1 MTALPNDHSAL
12 QAQAALGLLRKLS
25 DQAAIRGPRLAQLE
39 FESFC
44 REIEAGGWQ
53 ELVLAFDRPGVG
65 QGTLRAAPP
74 IAVAAPALQV
84 PLGRIA
90 WAPQPDRLPVV
101 AIDVPALP
109 AKDLASQLLLL
120 LSEHH
125 RKPFIRLV
133 FLCETTAPLA
143 LLGRYGFAVI
153 CRGDTP
159 AIDIAK
165 AEAGRLDLSEL
176 RRLSDAAV
184 LWRA

>member
-1 MTALPNDHSAL
+1 MTQRDDPGKP
-12 QAQAALGLLRKLS
+12 QARASLGVLRKLTE
-25 DQAAIRGPRLAQLE
+25 QAANRGPRLAQLE
-39 FESFC
+39 FESLL

-53 ELVLAFDRPGVG
+53 QLVLAFDRPNVG
-65 QGTLRAAPP
+65 KGALLTPPP
-74 IAVAAPALQV
+74 ILAASPVLQV

-90 WAPQPDRLPVV
+90 WVPQPEHLPVV

-109 AKDLASQLLLL
+109 AGDLTAQLLLL

-125 RKPFIRLV
+125 RKPFMRLV
-133 FLCETTAPLA
+133 FLSETTAPLA

-159 AIDIAK
+159 AIDIAQ
-165 AEAGRLDLSEL
+165 AEAARLKLSEL

>member
-1 MTALPNDHSAL
+1 MTLPNDHGGS
-12 QAQAALGLLRKLS
+12 QNQPALGLLRKLS
-25 DQAAIRGPRLAQLE
+25 DQAASRGPRLAQLE
-39 FESFC
+39 FESLC

-53 ELVLAFDRPGVG
+53 QLVLSFHRPKAGKG
-65 QGTLRAAPP
+65 ALLSAPP
-74 IAVAAPALQV
+74 IVAAAPALQV

-90 WAPQPDRLPVV
+90 WAPQPERLPVV

-109 AKDLASQLLLL
+109 AGDLAAQLLLL

-125 RKPFIRLV
+125 RKPFMRIV

-153 CRGDTP
+153 CRGGTP
-159 AIDIAK
+159 AIDIAQ
-165 AEAGRLDLSEL
+165 AEAARLDLSEL
-176 RRLSDAAV
+176 RRLSDASV

>member
-1 MTALPNDHSAL
+1 MTLPSGIGGPPT
-12 QAQAALGLLRKLS
+12 QPALGLLRKLS
-25 DQAAIRGPRLAQLE
+25 DQATSRGPRLAQLE
-39 FESFC
+39 FESLC

-53 ELVLAFDRPGVG
+53 QLVLAFDRPMAGKG
-65 QGTLRAAPP
+65 ALLSAPP
-74 IAVAAPALQV
+74 IEAAAPALQV

-90 WAPQPDRLPVV
+90 WAPQPERLPVV

-109 AKDLASQLLLL
+109 AGDLAAQLLLL

-125 RKPFIRLV
+125 RKPFMRLV

-153 CRGDTP
+153 CRGSTP
-159 AIDIAK
+159 AIDIAQ
-165 AEAGRLDLSEL
+165 AEAARLDLAEL
-176 RRLSDAAV
+176 RLLSDATV

>member
-1 MTALPNDHSAL
+1 MTLPNDHGRP
-12 QAQAALGLLRKLS
+12 QAQPALGLLRKLS
-25 DQAAIRGPRLAQLE
+25 DQAASRGPRMAQLE
-39 FESFC
+39 FESLC

-53 ELVLAFDRPGVG
+53 QLVLAFDRPVAGKG
-65 QGTLRAAPP
+65 ALLAAPP
-74 IAVAAPALQV
+74 IKAAAPVLQV

-90 WAPQPDRLPVV
+90 WAPQPERLPVV
-101 AIDVPALP
+101 AIDVPALS
-109 AKDLASQLLLL
+109 AGDLALQLLLL

-153 CRGDTP
+153 CRGGTP
-159 AIDIAK
+159 AIDIAR
-165 AEAGRLDLSEL
+165 AETARLDLSEL